1 MNNLYTSAYDMNNYI
16 CRGIF
21 MLENILRSAQTDN
34 TYSGKLQINVTSTLG
49 LIPIQ
54 DATVTISYT
63 GVPDV
68 TIEKLTTDSSG
79 QTEEI
84 DLPAPPLA
92 YSLTPV
98 EQQPYSEYNIQIEAP
113 GYEPLLI
120 SGTEVLPDVTAV
132 QPVSLTPL
140 EEPEEEEEVIVIPDH
155 TLYGEYPPKIPED
168 EIKPIDESGEI
179 VLSRVVIPEYVVVHD
194 GVPDD
199 PTAPNYYVRY
209 RDYIKNVVSSEIY
222 ATWPES
228 AIYANT
234 LVIMSFTLNRVYTE
248 WYRNQGYNFTITS
261 STAYDQK
268 WMHGRN
274 FYQNIDRIVDS
285 VFANYLSRP
294 GVRQPIFTSYCDGR
308 RVTCN
313 GLSQWGSKYLGEEG
327 YSAIDIIHY
336 YYGSDM
342 YINTAQ
348 SVAGVPS
355 SFPGYNLNIGASGE
369 KVRQIQQQLN
379 RIARNYPAIP
389 TISAD
394 GIYGPATANAV
405 RTFQRI
411 FDLPQSGIVDYP
423 TWYSISNIYVGV
435 SRISE
440 PG

>member
-1 MNNLYTSAYDMNNYI
+1 MPQ
-16 CRGIF
+16 
-21 MLENILRSAQTDN
+21 NILRMAQTDN
-34 TYSGKLQINVTSTLG
+34 SSMGKLQISVTSSLG

-68 TIEKLTTDSSG
+68 TIEKLSTNSSG
-79 QTEEI
+79 QTETVE
-84 DLPAPPLA
+84 LPAPPIE

-98 EQQPYSEYNIQIEAP
+98 EQQPYSEYNIHVEAP
-113 GYEPLLI
+113 GYEPVMV
-120 SGTEVLPDVTAV
+120 SGTEILPDVTAL
-132 QPVSLTPL
+132 QPIEMNPL
-140 EEPEEEEEVIVIPDH
+140 ETTEEQNDVIVIPDH

-168 EIKPIDESGEI
+168 EIKPVDESGEI

-194 GVPDD
+194 GMPGDT
-199 PTAPNYYVRY
+199 TAPNFYVRY

-222 ATWPES
+222 ATWPEN

-268 WMHGRN
+268 WMRGRN
-274 FYQNIDRIVDS
+274 SYGNIDRIVDS

-313 GLSQWGSKYLGEEG
+313 GLSQWGSKYLSEEG
-327 YSAIDIIHY
+327 YSPIEIIRY

-348 SVAGVPS
+348 SISGVPS
-355 SFPGYNLNIGASGE
+355 SWPGYNLTIGSTGD

-379 RIARNYPAIP
+379 RIAQNYPAIP
-389 TISAD
+389 KVTAD
-394 GIYGPATANAV
+394 GVFGPATANAV
-405 RTFQRI
+405 KTFQGI
-411 FDLPQSGIVDYP
+411 FNLPPNGIVDYP

-435 SRISE
+435 SRIAE